1 MKSNENASFQLM
13 VEQLRGVEDGLMTV
27 LRELRKKIEALEN
40 ERAGLFAEV
49 ENLKKV
55 AEAKAGKLENE
66 VSKLR
71 EEVKAL
77 KELLGENE

>member
-1 MKSNENASFQLM
+1 MKSNESVSFQLM
-13 VEQLRGVEDGLMTV
+13 VEQLKGVENGLMTV
-27 LRELRKKIEALEN
+27 LRELRKKIEALEK
-40 ERAGLFAEV
+40 ERASLLAEV

-77 KELLGENE
+77 KELLGETE